1 MARGTSN
8 TELDDLKEL
17 VRQLSNRV
25 DVLYAQNQC
34 DLISRLVKA
43 KEQFEAHNADL
54 NARLMK
60 SQEQIKDLE
69 RKALS
74 AVKESDKITL
84 TAWPSTQGFARWR
97 ESALAIIV
105 AATKQRR

>member
-43 KEQFEAHNADL
+43 KEQFEAQNADI

-60 SQEQIKDLE
+60 SEIRDWE
-69 RKALS
+69 RKAQS
-74 AVKESDKITL
+74 AGTESDKITFTVWL
-84 TAWPSTQGFARWR
+84 STPGFARWR
-97 ESALAIIV
+97 ESAVAIIV
-105 AATKQRR
+105 AAS

>member
-1 MARGTSN
+1 MATGTSN
-8 TELDDLKEL
+8 AEIDDLKEL
-17 VRQLSNRV
+17 VRQLSNRA
-25 DVLYAQNQC
+25 DVLSAQNS
-34 DLISRLVKA
+34 DLNSRLVKA

-60 SQEQIKDLE
+60 SQEQIRDLE
-69 RKALS
+69 RKAQSLG
-74 AVKESDKITL
+74 KESDKITL

>member
-1 MARGTSN
+1 MATGTSN
-8 TELDDLKEL
+8 AEIDDLKEL
-17 VRQLSNRV
+17 VRQLSNRA
-25 DVLYAQNQC
+25 DVLSAQNL
-34 DLISRLVKA
+34 DLNSRLVKA

>member
-1 MARGTSN
+1 MATGTSN
-8 TELDDLKEL
+8 TELDDLKKL

-25 DVLYAQNQC
+25 DVLSAQNS
-34 DLISRLVKA
+34 DLHSRLVEV
-43 KEQFEAHNADL
+43 KEHFEAQNADL